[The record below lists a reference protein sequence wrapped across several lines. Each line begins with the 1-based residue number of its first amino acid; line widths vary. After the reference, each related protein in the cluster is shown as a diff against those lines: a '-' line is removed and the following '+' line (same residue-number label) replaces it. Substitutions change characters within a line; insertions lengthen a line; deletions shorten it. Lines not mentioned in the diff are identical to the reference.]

1 MHTPQTRG
9 VVFRHPL
16 RSATICITLL
26 LTLFLSCQN
35 PAGPSTDGSP
45 DDGTT
50 DGGTNTPVIDDEPGT
65 GGGGGSGGSTGGDS
79 STGDVAP
86 EPITIT
92 FVLDMVIDA
101 GNGVSLSTAHSA
113 PAPISVT
120 AGEPV
125 RLTQGM
131 GMTATGPMLTGG
143 TGTYHASGWSE
154 ENYSSQFPKVFH
166 THQTYEAPSGPGY
179 YLPGFEAT
187 FTEHTTLYI
196 RWLPELDNIA
206 AQVMYYEPG
215 DSSNTTAG
223 PIVHVRDELP
233 FETTAQFTQR
243 VSPSWTLPGNEG
255 IYSWQS
261 DERSEYQPS
270 V

>member
-92 FVLDMVIDA
+92 FVLDMDSGEESVFGTLTTSA
-101 GNGVSLSTAHSA
+101 TA
-113 PAPISVT
+113 PAPLEAT
-120 AGEPV
+120 AGIPV
-125 RLTQGM
+125 RLDQGT
-131 GMTATGPMLTGG
+131 GFTATGSDPGG
-143 TGTYHASGWSE
+143 PGTLTYHASGWSE
-154 ENYSSQFPKVFH
+154 EPYSTQFAKIFDPSGD
-166 THQTYEAPSGPGY
+166 APSGDGY

-187 FTEHTTLYI
+187 FTEDTNLYI
-196 RWLPELDNIA
+196 RWLPEYDNVA
-206 AQVMYYEPG
+206 ARITYREPSG
-215 DSSNTTAG
+215 TDTIAG
-223 PIVHVRDELP
+223 PILHLRDALP
-233 FETTAQFTQR
+233 F
-243 VSPSWTLPGNEG
+243 
-255 IYSWQS
+255 
-261 DERSEYQPS
+261 
-270 V
+270 